1 MIGHNSRPDCAR
13 ESVKISSVSDSSKA
27 SFEIRCTYV
36 WRHFG
41 RKSVFHF
48 AKNLVVLFKELEQKL
63 NRLEINFYKKCQR
76 SPSLCESNWKKWT
89 IFGWD
94 IFGRLKGK
102 LTLHLSA
109 LGQLKGK
116 FSFYCPTKHLKIAQQ
131 VSLGVL
137 QHPNQ
142 FQENV
147 FGGNKCM
154 EDFAYVQIA

>member
-1 MIGHNSRPDCAR
+1 
-13 ESVKISSVSDSSKA
+13 
-27 SFEIRCTYV
+27 
-36 WRHFG
+36 
-41 RKSVFHF
+41 
-48 AKNLVVLFKELEQKL
+48 
-63 NRLEINFYKKCQR
+63 
-76 SPSLCESNWKKWT
+76 
-89 IFGWD
+89 
-94 IFGRLKGK
+94 LKGK